1 MTRCLQIASLYN
13 WDQRLCIGPDVSHT
27 VQVSDCKTEGNGV
40 GDFEAP
46 PVSAEGEFPLV
57 KDILALSEQSK
68 VLISV
73 NIKLADGVS
82 FVWDTF
88 LSDKNLFVQLPQT
101 FLPSFSKE
109 SFVRLMEFAEDSL
122 KCCHMVICLQ
132 KKRLDRACLLK
143 VFMYMGFR
151 LLPPLHPLIPADSSD
166 IMYLATARSGGD
178 DGDDDDSG

>member
-13 WDQRLCIGPDVSHT
+13 WDRRLCIGPDVSHT
-27 VQVSDCKTEGNGV
+27 VQVSDCKAEGNGV

-46 PVSAEGEFPLV
+46 PVSAEGDFPLV

-82 FVWDTF
+82 FAWDTV
-88 LSDKNLFVQLPQT
+88 LSNKNLFVQLPQT

-109 SFVRLMEFAEDSL
+109 RYASFNIPIF
-122 KCCHMVICLQ
+122 KNCCNYSMYAKILPKWSHFIITS
-132 KKRLDRACLLK
+132 KLLG
-143 VFMYMGFR
+143 MSR
-151 LLPPLHPLIPADSSD
+151 
-166 IMYLATARSGGD
+166 
-178 DGDDDDSG
+178 